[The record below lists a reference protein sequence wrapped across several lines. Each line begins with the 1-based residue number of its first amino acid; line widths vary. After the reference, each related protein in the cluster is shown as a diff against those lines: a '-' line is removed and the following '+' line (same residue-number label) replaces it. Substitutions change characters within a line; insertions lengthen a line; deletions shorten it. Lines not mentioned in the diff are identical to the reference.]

1 MSRKFKIIMLI
12 SVILLQM
19 TVLAHFK
26 PLGVIPNYTFV
37 CVVVISL
44 ISADAESVIISACAG
59 FLTDMFTGA
68 PLGLNTLMCMYFSIV
83 CAIIS
88 DVIYNKSVKLMCPV
102 GFAASFLY
110 ELLFG
115 IFSTLMRD
123 RSFEIITVL
132 LRALAIAAVNAVLFI
147 PVFLILKRV
156 RFEKKRKG
164 IKYER

>member
-37 CVVVISL
+37 CVIIISL
-44 ISADAESVIISACAG
+44 ISADAESVVISACAG
-59 FLTDMFTGA
+59 FVADMFTGA
-68 PLGLNTLMCMYFSIV
+68 HLGLNTLMCMYFSV
-83 CAIIS
+83 MCAIVS
-88 DVIYNKSVKLMCPV
+88 DVIYNKSIKLMCPV
-102 GFAASFLY
+102 GFMASFLY

-123 RSFEIITVL
+123 RSIEIVTIMS
-132 LRALAIAAVNAVLFI
+132 RALKIAAVNAVIFI
-147 PVFLILKRV
+147 PVFLVLKRV
-156 RFEKKRKG
+156 RYEKKRKG
-164 IKYER
+164 IKYEQ

>member
-44 ISADAESVIISACAG
+44 ISADSESVVISALAG
-59 FLTDMFTGA
+59 LLTDMFTGA
-68 PLGLNTLMCMYFSIV
+68 PLGLNTLMCMYFSV
-83 CAIIS
+83 FCATIS

-102 GFAASFLY
+102 SFLTFFLY

-115 IFSTLMRD
+115 IFSTLLRD
-123 RSFEIITVL
+123 RSFDIITVL
-132 LRALAIAAVNAVLFI
+132 SRALSIATVNAAVFI
-147 PVFLILKRV
+147 PVFLVLKRV

-164 IKYER
+164 IKYEQ